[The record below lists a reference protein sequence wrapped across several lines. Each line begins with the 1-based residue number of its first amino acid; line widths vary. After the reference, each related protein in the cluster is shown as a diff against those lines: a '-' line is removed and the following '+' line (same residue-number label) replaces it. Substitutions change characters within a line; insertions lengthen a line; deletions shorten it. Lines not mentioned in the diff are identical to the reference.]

1 MRLIAA
7 QGVQEVSA
15 PAFDITVPVVIIGG
29 GACGLTAA
37 LTLKDAGI
45 ECVVLERDAVPQGST
60 ALSSGFIPACGT
72 RWQRDIGVTDTVD
85 MLAADIEHKNHNGS
99 QPEIVRTVAAISGPT
114 LEWLADAHGIPFQV
128 LEGFLYPGHG
138 VPRMHAVPEKT
149 GAGLIG
155 RLTASAERAGIDLIT
170 EAPVSGLYA
179 DENERIVGVRITRA
193 DGSTEDIGCAALI
206 LACNGYGGNQA
217 MVKQY
222 IPEIADAEYA
232 GHTGNQGDAVRWG
245 QQLGAAIAD
254 MGAYQGHGSWAT
266 PHGQLVT
273 WALMIE
279 GAIQVNAEGLRFW
292 NEHQGY
298 SEASQHVIAQPGRF
312 AWNVY
317 DQRLHDLGMTFPDY
331 AELCKAGAIRQAYSA
346 GALAVQLQLPAGHFE
361 ETLYNVAAMQGGEM
375 RDPFGRDFSTKPA
388 LQAPYYAVKVT
399 GALFHTQGGLE
410 IDTSARVLR
419 QNHTPLPNL
428 YAGGGAARGVS
439 GGHVWGYL
447 SGNGLLTAVTQG
459 RIAGLHAAA
468 TLGART

>member
-1 MRLIAA
+1 MRLITA
-7 QGVQEVSA
+7 QGTQEAAA
-15 PAFDITVPVVIIGG
+15 PEFGAHVPVLIIGG

-37 LTLKDAGI
+37 LTLKDAGV

-72 RWQRDIGVTDTVD
+72 RWQRDIGVADTVD
-85 MLAADIEHKNHNGS
+85 MLTADIEHKNHNGS
-99 QPEIVRTVAAISGPT
+99 RPEIVRAVAAISGPA
-114 LEWLADAHGIPFQV
+114 LEWLSDSHGIPFQV

-155 RLTASAERAGIDLIT
+155 RLTNAAERAGVDVIT

-179 DENERIVGVRITRA
+179 DEANRILGVRITRA
-193 DGSTEDIGCAALI
+193 DGSEEYIGCDALI
-206 LACNGYGGNQA
+206 LACNGYGGNAA

-222 IPEIADAEYA
+222 IPEIAQAEYA
-232 GHTGNQGDAVRWG
+232 GHTGNQGDAVLWG

-273 WALMIE
+273 WALMVE
-279 GAIQVNAEGLRFW
+279 GGVQVNAEGRRFW
-292 NEHQGY
+292 NEHEGY

-312 AWNVY
+312 AWNIY
-317 DQRLHDLGMTFPDY
+317 DQRLHNLGMTFPDY
-331 AELCKAGAIRQAYSA
+331 QELCKAGAIREAYSM
-346 GALAVQLQLPAGHFE
+346 GALAGQLQIPAGPLE
-361 ETLYNVAAMQGGEM
+361 ETLYNVAAMQAGEL
-375 RDPFGRDFSTKPA
+375 RDPFGRDFTGKPA
-388 LQAPYYAVKVT
+388 LAAPYYAVKVT

-410 IDTSARVLR
+410 IDVHARVLDAAR
-419 QNHTPLPNL
+419 QPLPNL
-428 YAGGGAARGVS
+428 YAGGGAARGLS

-447 SGNGLLTAVTQG
+447 SGNGLLSAVTQG

-468 TLGART
+468 MQGEK